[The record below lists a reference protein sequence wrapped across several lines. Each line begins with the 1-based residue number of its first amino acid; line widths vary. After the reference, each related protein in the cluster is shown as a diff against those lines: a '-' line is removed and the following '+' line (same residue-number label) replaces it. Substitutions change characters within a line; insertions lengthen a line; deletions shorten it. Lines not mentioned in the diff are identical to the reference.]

1 MTAID
6 FSSHTVNPAA
16 QGPAAAAASAQGSS
30 DSGFSFSDLLDIIN
44 PLQHI
49 PVVSTIYRAVTGDKI
64 GTPEKIAGDT
74 LYGGVIGF
82 IASVADSAFQ
92 AITGKNVGDTV
103 LAFLEGDGATQTA
116 QTSPP
121 AKVAS
126 AQGNPASA
134 AAQLSAAPAT
144 VTPASAV
151 NAPDISALL
160 TSLSRKGVDAG
171 TAARAAYAYRQ
182 AIGLTASAP
191 LAISR

>member
-6 FSSHTVNPAA
+6 FSSHAVNPAA
-16 QGPAAAAASAQGSS
+16 QGPATAITSAQSS
-30 DSGFSFSDLLDIIN
+30 DSSGFSFGDLLDIIN

-49 PVVSTIYRAVTGDKI
+49 PVVSTIYRAITGDQI

-103 LAFLEGDGATQTA
+103 LAFLEGDGATQT
-116 QTSPP
+116 TSAPTP
-121 AKVAS
+121 TNVAS
-126 AQGNPASA
+126 AQTGTASA
-134 AAQLSAAPAT
+134 AAQPSTPPAT

-151 NAPDISALL
+151 SAPDISALL
-160 TSLSRKGVDAG
+160 ASLSRKGVDADMA
-171 TAARAAYAYRQ
+171 TRAA
-182 AIGLTASAP
+182 
-191 LAISR
+191 